1 METNKIGKEA
11 IISQVPIPIEEYNE
25 LLPYLKVKS
34 YSKNQILKACHEVET
49 TRRYLI
55 SGTLALFENQEDT
68 KVCRRIYSK
77 HCLVCDFESFEKGQ
91 LTDFSIV
98 AYTDC
103 LVCEI
108 PKELEAAILIPAPH
122 IIKLILRLS
131 HQVLVQNLEWT
142 SVLWLSPKARYSRLP
157 QICPDFALIKIKDIC
172 GILNLPERTLQRLR
186 KKT

>member
-1 METNKIGKEA
+1 MESQKMGMGT

-25 LLPYLKVKS
+25 LLPYFKVKS
-34 YSKNQILKACHEVET
+34 YRKNEILKGFHEVEIH
-49 TRRYLI
+49 RRYLI
-55 SGTLALFENQEDT
+55 SGTLAMFEKQLET
-68 KVCRRIYSK
+68 RICRRIYSK
-77 HCLVCDFESFEKGQ
+77 SCLVCDFESYANER

-108 PKELEAAILIPAPH
+108 PKELDAAILESPPN

-131 HQVLVQNLEWT
+131 HQVVVQNLEWT
-142 SVLWLSPKARYSRLP
+142 SVLWLSPKARYRRLP

-172 GILNLPERTLQRLR
+172 GILNLPERTLHRLR
-186 KKT
+186 EKS